1 MVAIA
6 FITYTQVSAYL
17 CIARHLLIDHLRF
30 KGDAATTQ

>member
-17 CIARHLLIDHLRF
+17 CIARYSLIEHLGF
-30 KGDAATTQ
+30 KGGAATTQ